1 MNGCNQMKKP
11 AINRDQQARSFG
23 TLHTPVL
30 PGLPERIRRLVNAAC
45 AARGGMGRMSLN
57 EWRDLEQQ
65 LKRRL
70 QL

>member
-1 MNGCNQMKKP
+1 MKKP
-11 AINRDQQARSFG
+11 AINKRQPARSAG

-30 PGLPERIRRLVNAAC
+30 PELPGQIRLLVHAAC
-45 AARGGMGRMSLN
+45 AALGGMGRMSLD

>member
-1 MNGCNQMKKP
+1 MKKSDM
-11 AINRDQQARSFG
+11 NKGQQLKRAD

-30 PGLPERIRRLVNAAC
+30 PRAPRQIRLLVDLAC
-45 AARGGMGRMSLN
+45 AAHGGMGRMSLD